1 MSGEAIF
8 VLVVAA
14 GAILLFVTEW
24 LAPDVVSL
32 MVLLSLGIGGILDL
46 PTLFSSFGS
55 PVIVTL
61 IGLFM
66 LTTALQH
73 TGVTAL
79 ISQWLL
85 RTTQDLN
92 DSLLVGVMALSAAMM
107 TLLMNPTASVALTAP
122 IGRRIALKRNLSP
135 SRLLMPVS
143 FGALLGG
150 MATLLTT
157 GNLLVAGLLAD
168 RGLPTFQLLDFL
180 PVGGPIA
187 LAGLAYLTL
196 FSQRL
201 LPERAPS
208 DQWSGLQ
215 RARQE
220 LTRTYRLGMRLHEA
234 YVKPDSPLAG
244 KQLLESNLGSEYG
257 VTVSALV
264 RGRRTLATIRPDTRI
279 ESGDWLLLQGRPTE
293 TQTAAEDLR
302 LELYDPDHAGQAL
315 LSRTNAELAE
325 VALSPRST
333 LAGSTLAETH
343 FRETYGLNVLGIWH
357 EGQPVRSFLS
367 DHRLHHG
374 DGMLVQ
380 GAPEQLAL
388 LGRDP
393 NFLVLTHLPEVP
405 QNTDRALVSVLIL
418 FAFLLTVVLNW
429 LPVSLAALLG
439 GVAAIV
445 TRSETVEQ
453 ARASINWQVLFLI
466 AGMLALAVALEE
478 TGATQWLT
486 EILNATVGGSGPRGL
501 LIAFFVL
508 TMVLAQFTS
517 GQAATLILGPL
528 AISAALAAGISPQP
542 LAMAVAI
549 GATTGFLTPVSHPV
563 NLLVMGPGGYRF
575 SDYSKLGLPLTIIA
589 GVGVYV
595 LAPLFYP
602 F

>member
-293 TQTAAEDLR
+293 TQTAADELR